1 MANFKLN
8 GNLYGCK
15 VFLYTS
21 FLLLK
26 VLHANILCTEID
38 VFTQEGICNSRDE
51 KMYKTK
57 TELLK
62 PRTKLTTPVLSLVFL
77 CTCFCAFSAD
87 QGLYLD
93 YGGGTAAEVG
103 GGKVGIDQV
112 FELWGPVWYETLAK
126 VRNGKMSVQAGDEQL
141 QKEWAFALRAL
152 IKEELFYQEAE
163 REHSTMVNNY
173 TEMVF
178 RSQGD
183 GYVKPRNQIAAEI
196 RAMIKQD
203 MDKSFREITNELIK
217 ESGGVIKLRKV
228 LEGRGLSYRDWQ
240 ERLRK
245 KAFTQTYLSMILNPR
260 APAPGPKAV
269 QDYYAAHTDEF
280 TVPGLVRFRHIFFS
294 KDARGGEEA
303 AREAVS
309 DVWGMLMDN
318 EIDFET
324 AAAQFSDD
332 KVSSERGGLESED
345 AAADPEREAWLGDIR
360 TALREETPGEL
371 APILESPFGFHLA
384 MLISIGPDSKIPF
397 REVRKSI
404 ERKLANQVF
413 QAESDKYFA
422 VVRKNTPI
430 SIMAPNFPPEL
441 SCQAQQVRPTDV
453 PSFYKMGEVGLPGL
467 Y

>member
-1 MANFKLN
+1 MDTMQT
-8 GNLYGCK
+8 C
-15 VFLYTS
+15 
-21 FLLLK
+21 
-26 VLHANILCTEID
+26 
-38 VFTQEGICNSRDE
+38 
-51 KMYKTK
+51 
-57 TELLK
+57 LLK
-62 PRTKLTTPVLSLVFL
+62 PRTHLNSVVLSLVL
-77 CTCFCAFSAD
+77 SLASCCVLSAD
-87 QGLYLD
+87 QSLYYD
-93 YGGGTAAEVG
+93 YGQDTAAEVG
-103 GGKVGIDQV
+103 SGKVGVDQV
-112 FELWGPVWYETLAK
+112 FELWGPVWYETLTK
-126 VRNGKMSVQAGDEQL
+126 VRNGKMSVQAGDDQL

-163 REHSTMVNNY
+163 REHNTMINNY

-178 RSQGD
+178 RNQGD

-196 RAMIKQD
+196 RTMMRQD

-240 ERLRK
+240 ERLKK

-269 QDYYAAHTDEF
+269 QEYYASHSDEF
-280 TVPGLVRFRHIFFS
+280 VVPGTVRFRHIFFS
-294 KDARGGEEA
+294 KDIRGGEEA

-309 DVWGMLMDN
+309 DVWGMLMDE
-318 EIDFET
+318 EIDFE
-324 AAAQFSDD
+324 AAATQFSDD
-332 KVSSERGGLESED
+332 QVSATRGGLETEE
-345 AAADPEREAWLGDIR
+345 AATDPEREAWLGDIR
-360 TALREETPGEL
+360 TALREETPNQL

-384 MLISIGPDSKIPF
+384 MLLSIGSDSKIPF
-397 REVRKSI
+397 KEVRKSI
-404 ERKLANQVF
+404 ERKLANAVF

-441 SCQAQQVRPTDV
+441 SCQSQQVRPTDV
-453 PSFYKMGEVGLPGL
+453 PSFYKLGEVGLPGL